1 MKLQEIFFVLL
12 TLVGPLP
19 FIVLSN
25 EAPKNVFGESLQPCS
40 TDPMTGWYRDGL
52 CQTDERDQGTHTI
65 CAKMTQ
71 GVKLTFLLIS

>member
-1 MKLQEIFFVLL
+1 MKLQGRFFVLL

-71 GVKLTFLLIS
+71 GVKLIFLLKS